1 MEKADH
7 LNVCSPEI
15 GVREVRPENREQLI
29 DGESWMVTTKDAS
42 TNHLGSQERK
52 KERDSQEKIP
62 QGGKDR

>member
-7 LNVCSPEI
+7 LNDCSPEI
-15 GVREVRPENREQLI
+15 GIQEAGQENQEQLI

-42 TNHLGSQERK
+42 TNHLGSRERK